1 MPSFYIHTVG
11 GARMIK
17 LWRAVPA
24 KAQSMTYYSGRS
36 DYGIHMT
43 SFQLGR
49 LSPNIAQ
56 GCLPGSARRHAS
68 SNHFALCPGLGF
80 WSVDSRMQ
88 EDDQRGCRMATH
100 GYVSKIQILRER

>member
-1 MPSFYIHTVG
+1 
-11 GARMIK
+11 MIK

-49 LSPNIAQ
+49 LSPNIAHCKLTAFRVQ
-56 GCLPGSARRHAS
+56 PVDMPRAIISPSVLASDFGQLTAECKRMIKGGAEWLHMGMCLRYR
-68 SNHFALCPGLGF
+68 F
-80 WSVDSRMQ
+80 SVKDNDS
-88 EDDQRGCRMATH
+88 
-100 GYVSKIQILRER
+100 